1 MSRFSKW
8 LLAAVFGLGLLFAA
22 APAYAAP
29 ATTGIFN
36 DACNGQTN
44 SATCTSVTPPKG
56 TNPLTGSNGILMKV
70 ARIIAII
77 GGVTAVIVI
86 IISGFSYMTA
96 NGDAQKAKKA
106 RDALVGALVGLFI
119 ISIASI
125 IITFVVNNSG
135 V

>member
-1 MSRFSKW
+1 MSKLSKW
-8 LLAAVFGLGLLFAA
+8 LSGAILGFILLFSATPVFA
-22 APAYAAP
+22 

-44 SATCTSVTPPKG
+44 SATCSSVTPPNG
-56 TNPLTGSNGILMKV
+56 TNPLTGSNGLLLKV

-106 RDALVGALVGLFI
+106 RDALVGALIGLFI
-119 ISIASI
+119 ISIASV